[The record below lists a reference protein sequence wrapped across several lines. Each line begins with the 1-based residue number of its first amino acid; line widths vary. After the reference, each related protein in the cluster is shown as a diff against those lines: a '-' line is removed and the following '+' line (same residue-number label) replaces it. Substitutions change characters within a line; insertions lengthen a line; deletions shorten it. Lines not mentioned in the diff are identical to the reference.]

1 MAHTL
6 LFVQLSTIK
15 VISGQ
20 DKGLVRGNIM
30 RTTFI
35 FGILAAAALGL
46 CACNSEPTKVP
57 AATVA
62 PTSFSVSPES
72 ASVARIGETVK
83 FDVGLAVTVQSG
95 GFVKASE
102 TAYGAVGGK
111 IAVIKIVLKN
121 ESKKPISAGGISNFE
136 LVAGESG
143 ARKTF
148 AADVGIDNPTFG
160 TILPGETLTGV
171 FGFGLAAKEAQKIQI
186 EMYDPD
192 SSGSVQIRGSIP

>member
-1 MAHTL
+1 
-6 LFVQLSTIK
+6 
-15 VISGQ
+15 
-20 DKGLVRGNIM
+20 M
-30 RTTFI
+30 RTTVI
-35 FGILAAAALGL
+35 FGMLTAASLGL
-46 CACNSEPTKVP
+46 SACNGEPAQIP

-62 PTSFSVSPES
+62 PTSLSASPES
-72 ASVARIGETVK
+72 ARVAQIGETVR
-83 FDVGLAVTVQSG
+83 FDVGLAVTVRSG

-102 TAYGAVGGK
+102 SAQGALGGK

-160 TILPGETLTGV
+160 TILPGETRTGV
-171 FGFGLAAKEAQKIQI
+171 FGFGLTPKEARNIQI

-192 SSGSVQIRGSIP
+192 SSGSVPIRGSIL